1 MLSKLT
7 KYVSLHSPGACSDVL
22 CLSPMHS
29 TRSLE
34 WWGRTPGIA
43 LTVGYTPTSLRRT
56 IPATFYEFTIY
67 LPFHLQTFMILTS
80 MRTGSFKGD
89 RREEMLPCL
98 TTPGSLVLGQ
108 WGNSSWKLETWVPGH
123 TLSPKAPS
131 SPSSRRTRFA
141 AVGVTRYL

>member
-7 KYVSLHSPGACSDVL
+7 KHVSLHSPGACSDVL

-34 WWGRTPGIA
+34 RWGRTPGIA
-43 LTVGYTPTSLRRT
+43 LTVGYTPTSLRRS

-67 LPFHLQTFMILTS
+67 LPFYLQTFMILDKHED
-80 MRTGSFKGD
+80 RILQRGQKGRD
-89 RREEMLPCL
+89 ATMPDHTRL
-98 TTPGSLVLGQ
+98 TCSWTV
-108 WGNSSWKLETWVPGH
+108 GNSSWKLETWVPGH
-123 TLSPKAPS
+123 TLSPN